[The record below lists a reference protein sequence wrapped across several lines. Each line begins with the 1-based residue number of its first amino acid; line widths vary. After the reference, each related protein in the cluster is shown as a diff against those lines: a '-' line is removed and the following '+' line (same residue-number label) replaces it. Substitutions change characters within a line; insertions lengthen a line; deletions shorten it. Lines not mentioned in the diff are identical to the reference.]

1 MAALP
6 VIMAALVVIG
16 GLVNRGNSSKDVN
29 SLGPRLRSYGLA
41 LAIALLLL
49 TGLGAQPDP
58 PVWAVAMSS
67 SRTAIA
73 VAALDLVF
81 VTVLV
86 ARGFEVRMV
95 LLLGVFPLFAVMGQL
110 PAMLAKLV
118 GEMANAGTVVP
129 ICSAM
134 GFAFVLR
141 FTECDQQLVRLLVR
155 PLQKVRLLLI
165 PGGILAGYL
174 INTTIVSQSATAA
187 VLGPILIPVLRAGG
201 LGPVSSGAV
210 LLLGSSMGGELFN
223 PGAVEMRKLAELTGI
238 SVTQVVART
247 AWLNLM
253 ACAVATTAFSLLTL
267 RRDQRPISENTEHAQ
282 PSDGPVDSDPIR
294 VNLIKAM
301 VPIVPLLILA
311 VDALIGPN
319 DVTGPIEGPAK
330 ILAAMLIGVVA
341 AGATRFRETGGL
353 STTFFEG
360 AGYAYSHVISLIVA
374 ASTFAEGIRL
384 SGLIELMVQA
394 IRPWPAIAKVAATV
408 MPWALAFVSGTGV
421 APAVSIMEFFV
432 PVASSMGIDPVW
444 LGTLTA
450 LGAHFG
456 RTMSPAAAV
465 VMISARLS
473 GTSASDLI
481 RRVALPL
488 FAGGTVLLTAAF
500 LGFI

>member
-1 MAALP
+1 MTTVCFETRHELSCCWA
-6 VIMAALVVIG
+6 ISSVVTKWG
-16 GLVNRGNSSKDVN
+16 W
-29 SLGPRLRSYGLA
+29 A
-41 LAIALLLL
+41 LATALLVL
-49 TGLGAQPDP
+49 TALGAQPDS
-58 PVWAVAMSS
+58 PVRAVAVSS

-81 VTVLV
+81 VTMLV
-86 ARGFEVRMV
+86 TRGFEVRMV
-95 LLLGVFPLFAVMGQL
+95 LLLGALPLFAVMGRL

-141 FTECDQQLVRLLVR
+141 FTGCDQHLVRLLVR
-155 PLQKVRLLLI
+155 PLQKVRALLI

-174 INTTIVSQSATAA
+174 INTTIVSQAGTAA

-201 LGPVSSGAV
+201 LGPVSAGAI

-223 PGAVEMRKLAELTGI
+223 PGAVEIRKLAELTGV
-238 SVTQVVART
+238 SSAQVVARY

-253 ACAVATTAFSLLTL
+253 ACAAVATTFCLLAL
-267 RRDQRPISENTEHAQ
+267 RRDRRPLSDNTQDAQ
-282 PSDGPVDSDPIR
+282 PSEGADVSDPFR
-294 VNLIKAM
+294 VELIKAM
-301 VPIVPLLILA
+301 VPILPLLILA

-319 DVTGPIEGPAK
+319 DVTRPIEGPPK

-341 AGATRFRETGGL
+341 AGATRLREAGGL
-353 STTFFEG
+353 SASFFEG

-384 SGLIELMVQA
+384 SGLIELMIA
-394 IRPWPAIAKVAATV
+394 TILPWPAIAKVVATV
-408 MPWALAFVSGTGV
+408 APWTLAFVSGTGI

-432 PVASSMGIDPVW
+432 PVASTMGIDPIG

-450 LGAHFG
+450 MGAHFG

-465 VMISARLS
+465 VMMAARLS
-473 GTSASDLI
+473 ETKASDLI

-488 FAGGTVLLTAAF
+488 LAGGAVLLTAAL